1 MQKNLLKGRVKH
13 VEESKRKVKKALGE
27 KKIDFA
33 LNTNWPFIGSFLK
46 FLENK
51 TIMSNLKKITG
62 SHIRKILSI
71 HTFALLYILKIIV
84 GIPTIRGSE
93 QLLGDMGA
101 MKLVGLNV
109 DDLMDGLC
117 QRGDANQYGEGYKK
131 NTLCNGPIYINRQY

>member
-1 MQKNLLKGRVKH
+1 MQKNLLKERVKH
-13 VEESKRKVKKALGE
+13 VEENKRKVKRALEE

-46 FLENK
+46 FLKNR
-51 TIMSNLKKITG
+51 TIMTKLKKITG
-62 SHIRKILSI
+62 SHIRKMLSI
-71 HTFALLYILKIIV
+71 HTFILLYILKIIV

-93 QLLGDMGA
+93 KLLGDMGA

-131 NTLCNGPIYINRQY
+131 NTVRNGLIYINKQY